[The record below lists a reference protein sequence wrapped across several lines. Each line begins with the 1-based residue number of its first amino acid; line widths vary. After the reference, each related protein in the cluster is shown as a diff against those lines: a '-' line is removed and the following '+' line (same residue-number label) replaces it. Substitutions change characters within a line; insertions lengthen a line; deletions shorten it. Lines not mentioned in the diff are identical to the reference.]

1 MEQLKLAALDKDDLD
16 VLSAHL
22 QDAILTVGDLKYLP
36 GEQRFLATVNR
47 FTWEKKKKVGKIFG
61 IGSVP
66 GLVKE
71 RRRAALHFERV
82 TKARSSQIR
91 QDAKE
96 GVLSLL
102 SLQFTPAGDPDVDP
116 SGSVELVFSGG
127 GTIRLDVECIEA
139 QLTDLGAG
147 WATKSTPEHDLSDAD
162 GPDAGGADSGGA
174 D

>member
-22 QDAILTVGDLKYLP
+22 QDAILTVGDLKFLP

-82 TKARSSQIR
+82 TKAQSSHIR
-91 QDAKE
+91 QDAE
-96 GVLSLL
+96 DGVLSLL
-102 SLQFTPAGDPDVDP
+102 SLQFTPAGDPKEDP
-116 SGSVELVFSGG
+116 SGSVELIFSGG
-127 GTIRLDVECIEA
+127 GMIRLDVECIEA
-139 QLTDLGAG
+139 QLTDLGAS
-147 WATKSTPEHDLSDAD
+147 WTTKSTPEHDLSDAE
-162 GPDAGGADSGGA
+162 GPEAGGAA
-174 D
+174 